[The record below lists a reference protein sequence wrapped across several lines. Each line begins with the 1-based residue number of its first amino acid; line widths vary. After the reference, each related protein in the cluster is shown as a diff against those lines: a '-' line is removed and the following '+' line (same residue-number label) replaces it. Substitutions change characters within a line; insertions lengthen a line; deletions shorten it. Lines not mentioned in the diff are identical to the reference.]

1 MVRLPFPTQSRRFTE
16 RPSYPWLSD
25 RAQNALDRLTVISVV
40 TGVVFV
46 AVLIGLVLIPRQ
58 ASRAAHIA
66 STRIG
71 IRADT
76 ATIVARRA
84 QDATALARADSALA
98 AARHAIAIVPPPV
111 PVDTFPTALRVERD
125 SLNAALTELN
135 TAMANAAEA
144 PLPPAFRALAQ
155 TSALQSSPQVHVW
168 LDSLDMVDKLRAPFG
183 ALGAG
188 DPIYVALTAR
198 VNELGRSIRDA
209 ADQKHSELLSRLAP
223 LTPAPVAPPP
233 PSPETPQIDTI
244 PLAARRASIAHDYAM
259 AGNTLDVMR
268 ARNAQIDT
276 ATTQARDIANIGA
289 SPAAMLAAALVLAL
303 VFGFSL
309 TFASELRHPRVANPQ
324 EAERIAGTRVLTV
337 IRSTDTFER
346 NRRLSDSNAPTF
358 IDTIPEYYRT
368 LYLHLAATNASIPI
382 VTVTG
387 EIAPI
392 VATVATNLATVASYE
407 ARSTLLID
415 VDTTSDAVASL
426 LRIPSNPG
434 LAGILAGTSTLT
446 DAIVSTTIGRDH
458 PLDVLPSG
466 TGPLS
471 TGNATLVDQFRADLT
486 RLERRYD
493 FIVIAAPTSYVQL
506 AMHTIIPT
514 ADVILCARLGHTRLA
529 ELRAAT
535 KSLRGIGRNIH
546 GVVLWDDDLPR
557 I

>member
-1 MVRLPFPTQSRRFTE
+1 MRIPFPTQSRRFTE
-16 RPSYPWLSD
+16 HASYTWLSA

-58 ASRAAHIA
+58 ANRAAHTA
-66 STRIG
+66 PVRIG
-71 IRADT
+71 VRADT
-76 ATIVARRA
+76 ATVIAKRMQTA
-84 QDATALARADSALA
+84 GALAHLDSALA
-98 AARHAIAIVPPPV
+98 AARHAMAVIPRPV
-111 PVDTFPTALRVERD
+111 PVDTFPAALRAERD
-125 SLNAALTELN
+125 SLNAMLTALDS
-135 TAMANAAEA
+135 AMANAAEA
-144 PLPPAFRALAQ
+144 PLPPAFRTLAQ
-155 TSALQSSPQVHVW
+155 TPALQSNAQVHVW

-183 ALGAG
+183 AIGAG

-209 ADQKHSELLSRLAP
+209 ADQVHSELLSRLAP

-233 PSPETPQIDTI
+233 PSPATPQIDTI
-244 PLAARRASIAHDYAM
+244 PLAARRATLAHDYAM
-259 AGNTLDVMR
+259 AGNTLDMMR

-289 SPAAMLAAALVLAL
+289 SPAAMLAAALVIAL
-303 VFGFSL
+303 VLGFSL
-309 TFASELRHPRVANPQ
+309 TFASELKHPRVAHAR

-337 IRSTDTFER
+337 IRAADAIDRSQRPSENSASPLGDTLSTH
-346 NRRLSDSNAPTF
+346 
-358 IDTIPEYYRT
+358 YRT
-368 LYLHLAATNASIPI
+368 LYLYLAATNANIPI

-387 EIAPI
+387 EIASI
-392 VATVATNLATVASYE
+392 VATVATNLATVAAYE

-415 VDTTSDAVASL
+415 ADTASDAVASI

-434 LAGILAGTSTLT
+434 LAGILSGTSALS
-446 DAIVSTTIGRDH
+446 DAIVSTTIGRDQ

-466 TGPLS
+466 AGPLGAGNS
-471 TGNATLVDQFRADLT
+471 TAADQLRADLT

-506 AMHTIIPT
+506 ATHTIIPAT
-514 ADVILCARLGHTRLA
+514 DVILCARLGDTRLS
-529 ELRAAT
+529 ELRAAA
-535 KSLRGIGRNIH
+535 KSLRGVGRNIH

-557 I
+557 L